1 MRKRFVHDLDKRYLV
16 VSGEH
21 AEESPGRAKYLA
33 FEKYRA
39 DNRTGKRAYRYIDH
53 LRIVHQDSE
62 KEVWERMKRWNVNP
76 HPAYHVGLGRTSC
89 KFCIF
94 ANADQWATMR
104 EFDHKGFKKVL
115 DYEKQFNL
123 SINRSGSFIDKIA
136 DTGNILD
143 VPEGYFDIA
152 NSFEYHEPIIVSS
165 WKLPSGAFMCTGG
178 AI

>member
-1 MRKRFVHDLDKRYLV
+1 MRKRFIHNPDKRYLV
-16 VSGEH
+16 ISGER
-21 AEESPGRAKYLA
+21 AEESPGRAKYKA

-53 LRIVHQDSE
+53 LRIAHQDDE
-62 KEVWERMKRWNVNP
+62 KEVWERMKRWKINP
-76 HPAYHVGLGRTSC
+76 HPAYIIGLGRTSC

-94 ANADQWATMR
+94 ANSDQWATMR
-104 EFDHKGFKKVL
+104 EYDYKGFKKVL

-123 SINRSGSFIDKIA
+123 SIDRGGSFIDAIA
-136 DTGNILD
+136 DKGTVLD

-152 NSFEYHEPIIVSS
+152 NSFEYNEPIIVNS
-165 WKLPSGAFMCTGG
+165 WELPSGAFRGTGG